1 MLSRIAL
8 VASALFMAAACQTHA
23 AEETQ
28 DRATLVA
35 ACKAEAVRGHLQ
47 GFLDERRAHHERMT
61 VICEA
66 WRKVSAADREA
77 LSQRCLAE
85 ARRGPSIGHRQRPM
99 NQSHIFRLRELC
111 RTLATT

>member
-1 MLSRIAL
+1 MLSRIVLA
-8 VASALFMAAACQTHA
+8 ASALFLATACQTHA
-23 AEETQ
+23 AEDAR
-28 DRATLVA
+28 DRATLIA
-35 ACKAEAVRGHLQ
+35 ACKSEAVRGHLQ
-47 GFLDERRAHHERMT
+47 GFLDERGAHHKRMT

-66 WRKVSAADREA
+66 WRNVGAADREA

-85 ARRGPSIGHRQRPM
+85 AGRGPSIGHRQRPM